1 VDFQKTQSL
10 LASGTKSTKKKG
22 KTAAA
27 ATPSAGDEKVIL
39 GKDLT
44 PKIEYP
50 MKDHLLIDA
59 QSLTRP
65 TIPFPSHSPQIG
77 SFVTDANRH
86 SLQENLLFI
95 WNILVI
101 YQPMLNIPYIS
112 VYDFEKLLLPTHST
126 VPVPLKNVIITL
138 LSVVIRKMKY
148 TSKPLAAGGGGR
160 PSMSAG
166 DDLENDEKKKKN
178 KFSWNI
184 PDIPFLTSNGGS
196 LDDYYQVLLQSGD
209 SYLELLKVLSEK
221 ENLEVSEWKGYSRDY
236 NNFFTLIQ
244 EILDEMDVQFDT
256 GLFSFPLDAELHEL
270 PNYFDH
276 VSQPMDLGTIRNRLK
291 NGYYQQEIMNLEGKN
306 GLSDE
311 KNESEYQS
319 QSQMEKNSNYE
330 LSESLSIPNSSLSS
344 FKIGQLVDVYNK
356 KFCRW
361 VDGLIMDRC
370 DGNDGSIT
378 TTSEEGKNNN
388 NGFYIIRY
396 VGLGL
401 KAHEMISFQDERI
414 LPHKAAS
421 TDKVNF
427 SFSSFF
433 SFSFYCFTIFFCL
446 DSKAHGSRRIV

>member
-10 LASGTKSTKKKG
+10 LASNTKSTKKKG
-22 KTAAA
+22 KNVTIAAA
-27 ATPSAGDEKVIL
+27 ATPSAGGEEKVIL

-50 MKDHLLIDA
+50 MEDHLLIDD

-65 TIPFPSHSPQIG
+65 TIPYPSHSPQIG
-77 SFVTDANRH
+77 SFVSEANRH

-126 VPVPLKNVIITL
+126 VPAPLKNVIITL

-148 TSKPLAAGGGGR
+148 ISKPLVGAGGR

-209 SYLELLKVLSEK
+209 SYLELLKVLSER
-221 ENLEVSEWKGYSRDY
+221 ENLEISEWKGYSRDY

-244 EILDEMDVQFDT
+244 EILDEMDAQFDT

-270 PNYFDH
+270 PNYSDH

-306 GLSDE
+306 GVSEE
-311 KNESEYQS
+311 KDESEYQT

-356 KFCRW
+356 KFSRW
-361 VDGLIMDRC
+361 VEGLIMDRC
-370 DGNDGSIT
+370 DGNDGSAN
-378 TTSEEGKNNN
+378 EEKKNDN

-401 KAHEMISFQDERI
+401 KAHEMISFQEERI

-421 TDKVNF
+421 TDKVNS
-427 SFSSFF
+427 SFSLFF
-433 SFSFYCFTIFFCL
+433 LS
-446 DSKAHGSRRIV
+446 V